1 VDVRSTVESLQ
12 VQRTVVEHVIERAG
26 ALAFQMKQAEAL
38 VEVLKR
44 ERTLAADLKA
54 AIASVREEDEE
65 TA

>member
-1 VDVRSTVESLQ
+1 
-12 VQRTVVEHVIERAG
+12 
-26 ALAFQMKQAEAL
+26 MKQAEAL